1 MNKGGFMNDMSF
13 GFDSTSH
20 WEQEDIEA
28 SHFLTKN
35 YHIYASGRFETIR
48 LPAVDQQQLL
58 DLINTTFHRIAQ
70 DNDSNPVVIGAIPF
84 DTTQRSM
91 LHFYRQHQKQNTASF
106 TQFKH
111 QQQYPSFK
119 LHSQKGL
126 VSKQQFAKAID
137 QALVQFDQNNLEKI
151 VLSQAVDFELSHQQS
166 PYDLVHTL
174 ADQNKHAFSFVIP
187 VEDNAHLLG
196 VSPELLISK
205 QGHIVKSNPL
215 AGSRPLSEDNRINQK
230 HIDDLYAS
238 KKDLHEHQIVVDSVF
253 ENLKPFCEKLSV
265 SEQPEILKTT
275 TMLHLS
281 TVFEGQLKN
290 AQTNALAL
298 ALSLHPTPAICGS
311 PTQLS
316 KKFILEHEG
325 YDRHYFAG
333 LVGWMDAEGN
343 GEWAV
348 TIRCGLLSERNLR
361 LYAGA
366 GIVKG
371 SEAEFEWNETEAK
384 MQTLLKALNLV

>member
-1 MNKGGFMNDMSF
+1 MNYMSL
-13 GFDSTSH
+13 GFDGTSH
-20 WEQEDIEA
+20 RAQEDIEA
-28 SHFLTKN
+28 SCFLTQN
-35 YHIYASGRFETIR
+35 YHLYTSERVETIR
-48 LPAVDQQQLL
+48 LAAENQQQLL
-58 DLINTTFHRIAQ
+58 DTIGAAFKHVTQ
-70 DNDSNPVVIGAIPF
+70 DQDSNPVVIGAIPF
-84 DTTQRSM
+84 DTTQPSM

-106 TQFKH
+106 TQFEH
-111 QQQYPSFK
+111 QQQFGSFK
-119 LHSQKGL
+119 LNSQKRL
-126 VSKQQFAKAID
+126 VSKQQFANAID
-137 QALVQFDQNNLEKI
+137 QALIQFDHNNLEKI

-174 ADQNKHAFSFVIP
+174 AAQNQHAFSFVIP

-196 VSPELLISK
+196 ASPELLISK

-215 AGSRPLSEDNRINQK
+215 AGSRPLSEDDRINQK
-230 HIDDLYAS
+230 NIEDLYAS
-238 KKDLHEHQIVVDSVF
+238 TKDLHEHQIVVDSVF
-253 ENLKPFCEKLSV
+253 KNLKPFCQKLSV

-281 TVFEGQLKN
+281 SVFEGQLKN
-290 AQTNALAL
+290 EQTNALAL

-316 KKFILEHEG
+316 KHFILEYEG
-325 YDRHYFAG
+325 YDRNYFAG
-333 LVGWMDAEGN
+333 LVGWMDADGN

-371 SEAEFEWNETEAK
+371 SEAELEWNETEAK
-384 MQTLLKALNLV
+384 MQTLLKTLNATCET